1 MPVDADG
8 DEIASE
14 EERKTEA
21 WQTIHQPWVLP
32 TKEKKLAAYKELL
45 NCDFVTLLLNAQGTR
60 EMMAQGDE
68 YGRMIA
74 ECKTD
79 PMALE
84 RYVYSG
90 LACGMQ
96 AMAVLS
102 KDLVRRRKLPKS
114 KPETPPKSALEAKD
128 YATKLVKAQK
138 FAHAADMYNTA
149 ISLCQLSR
157 GLVTVSQCR
166 PTGDARRPVAFEV
179 AATPRSRQIVE
190 DEGLIHTLYANLAFC
205 RVKQHRWGEAVG
217 ACDEAIRLQPRYGK
231 ALLRRGHAKRMLR
244 LWKEAEAD
252 ARAAIRVSS
261 EALEAGEGD
270 VKLHRDL
277 IREGTALLQVET

>member
-1 MPVDADG
+1 MHTRCVHKVVVVGGDSCVRARAFVVVRRPWPAGARDGQLRAELWLRGCRSTLMVTKSPARKSGKPRRGKRFTGRGLVDKG
-8 DEIASE
+8 E
-14 EERKTEA
+14 EA
-21 WQTIHQPWVLP
+21 GGIQG
-32 TKEKKLAAYKELL
+32 AAELRL
-45 NCDFVTLLLNAQGTR
+45 CTLLLNAQGTR

-84 RYVYSG
+84 RRVLWPRVRHAGNGCTLQGSG
-90 LACGMQ
+90 AAAQ
-96 AMAVLS
+96 AAQ
-102 KDLVRRRKLPKS
+102 
-114 KPETPPKSALEAKD
+114 EQTGTPPKSALEAKD

-166 PTGDARRPVAFEV
+166 PTATRRPVAFEV

-205 RVKQHRWGEAVG
+205 RVKQQGG
-217 ACDEAIRLQPRYGK
+217 ASCGGVR
-231 ALLRRGHAKRMLR
+231 
-244 LWKEAEAD
+244 
-252 ARAAIRVSS
+252 
-261 EALEAGEGD
+261 
-270 VKLHRDL
+270 
-277 IREGTALLQVET
+277 